1 MEGKLKEEKVEE
13 IFYSPEKMEDK
24 DEGNGVTYND
34 QEEEKKLGDLR
45 DIVEKQDP
53 ACKMRTSCTGHRR
66 SHTETVFLRARD
78 LDVDKASAMLM
89 KYLKWRQKFVPNG
102 YISASEITNQIAH
115 NKMFMQGTDKEGC
128 PVSVIIGAKHFPSKG
143 GTDELKRFAVF
154 ALDKLCSRVPD
165 GQEKFTIITDL
176 QGYGYS
182 NTDVRG
188 YVAAL
193 SILQIIFVEDK
204 RMHATL
210 LEEIDES
217 QLPEIYGGKMQ
228 LVPIQDG

>member
-1 MEGKLKEEKVEE
+1 
-13 IFYSPEKMEDK
+13 MEDK

-53 ACKMRTSCTGHRR
+53 ACKDIDDLTLRR
-66 SHTETVFLRARD
+66 FLRARD

-102 YISASEITNQIAH
+102 YISVSEITNQIAH

-182 NTDVRG
+182 NSDVRG

-204 RMHATL
+204 RLLATL